1 MFKTKSG
8 ATETGAHMKT
18 VVITI
23 IDRYRVSCY
32 KLGTLQALF
41 DMEHV
46 NQFLKMIGRIG
57 KEDCAIDLRYKM
69 FIYV

>member
-1 MFKTKSG
+1 MNG
-8 ATETGAHMKT
+8 ERLHQAYGE
-18 VVITI
+18 
-23 IDRYRVSCY
+23 YRVSCY
-32 KLGTLQALF
+32 KLGTLQAVF

-46 NQFLKMIGRIG
+46 NQFLKMIGRID